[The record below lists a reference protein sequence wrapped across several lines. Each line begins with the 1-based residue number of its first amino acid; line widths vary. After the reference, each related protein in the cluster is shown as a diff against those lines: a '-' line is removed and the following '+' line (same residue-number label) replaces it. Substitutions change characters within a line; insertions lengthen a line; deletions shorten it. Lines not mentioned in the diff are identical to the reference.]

1 MESGSA
7 PVDVPPSRTVVAVVV
22 EWRERVL
29 LLRRSERVF
38 HDKGRWHCVTGY
50 LDHGASPEQQA
61 LVELHEETGLGVC
74 ALDSLEE
81 RGVLDIPDVKGRIWR
96 VHTFRASTRQRR
108 LTLDDEHDAYRWVA
122 PQAVRRFGNRVD
134 WLDEVFVATG
144 YAHIMNASGASAL
157 PGCDQPRPRHASSPG
172 PIPNSDLDASRIC

>member
-1 MESGSA
+1 MSATTATTELSMERGSA
-7 PVDVPPSRTVVAVVV
+7 PAHVPLSRTVVAVVV

-29 LLRRSERVF
+29 LLRRSERVC

-50 LDHGASPEQQA
+50 LDQGASPEQQA

-81 RGVLDIPDVKGRIWR
+81 RGVLDIPDAAGKIWR

-108 LTLDDEHDAYRWVA
+108 LRLDSEHDAYRWVA
-122 PQAVRRFGNRVD
+122 PQAVRRFGNRVV
-134 WLDEVFVATG
+134 WLDEVLALSGTAAANRVRSSPEAATG
-144 YAHIMNASGASAL
+144 
-157 PGCDQPRPRHASSPG
+157 R
-172 PIPNSDLDASRIC
+172 